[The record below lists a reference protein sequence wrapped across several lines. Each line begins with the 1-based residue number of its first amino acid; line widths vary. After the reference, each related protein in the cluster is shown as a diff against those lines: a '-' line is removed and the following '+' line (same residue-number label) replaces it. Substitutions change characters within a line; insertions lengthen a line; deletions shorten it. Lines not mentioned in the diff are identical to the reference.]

1 MGEFAIRPASP
12 IARRQLARARV
23 VVVALL
29 LSPVVMSA
37 CKSGKQNVSE
47 GKAIEQ
53 KGNVEVHAGN
63 VTGSDTKKA
72 DGQADEIKGKI
83 QQAVGKA
90 QETADSA
97 LNKAA
102 KH

>member
-29 LSPVVMSA
+29 LSPVVTSA

-53 KGNVEVHAGN
+53 KGNVEVHAGD
-63 VTGSDTKKA
+63 VTGERQPRKPTDRPTRSKA
-72 DGQADEIKGKI
+72 RSSRPSARRKRQR
-83 QQAVGKA
+83 
-90 QETADSA
+90 TAR
-97 LNKAA
+97 
-102 KH
+102 